1 MMDKRFGPTLVLIL
15 VIFFIL
21 IYAGSLALIFI
32 KKGLG
37 IFWTL
42 MLAIGPLAII
52 IALISVYLER
62 IKEIDD
68 QEKDD
73 FRQY

>member
-21 IYAGSLALIFI
+21 VYAGSLVTVFV
-32 KKGLG
+32 KEGLG

-42 MLAIGPLAII
+42 ILLIIPLVII
-52 IALISVYLER
+52 IALISVYIER
-62 IKEIDD
+62 LKEIEEE
-68 QEKDD
+68 EKDD
-73 FRQY
+73 LNQY